1 MSIVCSVLK
10 KQGKK
15 NTGLWHA
22 KCIADSRYDIFKY
35 NKEVIKMSSISIF
48 PCSLTNGEK
57 IVEELHANLQLDVYT
72 DRQLFE
78 DTKKKFGVETEE
90 LEKLMY
96 QKTSVFNKFT
106 LEKEQAASMLR
117 IVLANKISGPASNLY
132 YGLHALLIPKEVTE
146 VLRVLVVDTIQAR
159 VERGVSNGLDKKQAK
174 REVKQHDISSFSWS
188 DFLFKEEPYQRSL
201 YDLVI
206 PVNGRSH
213 KEIAE
218 EILKFYR
225 KTSVLRTAESQQ
237 AVSNM
242 KTSAE
247 VERKLL
253 SYGHKVPVQVD
264 NNKAVIT
271 VENRI
276 IDWNDVVGSIT
287 HFAKEVQGVD
297 VVEIN
302 KVESPGSSIYRRQK
316 FELPSKVLF
325 VDDEREFVQAVSHRL
340 IDRDVGTYGV
350 YNGEE
355 ALEVIKE
362 DRPDVMVLDLKMP
375 GLYGTEVLRR
385 TKEIAP
391 HVEVI
396 ILTGHGTVKDEQE
409 CMELGAFA
417 YLNKPV
423 DIEKLSATIKAAYEK
438 VVNH

>member
-1 MSIVCSVLK
+1 
-10 KQGKK
+10 
-15 NTGLWHA
+15 
-22 KCIADSRYDIFKY
+22 
-35 NKEVIKMSSISIF
+35 MSSISIF
-48 PCSLTNGEK
+48 PCSLTNGDK
-57 IVEELHANLQLDVYT
+57 IVEELHANLQLDIYT

-96 QKTSVFNKFT
+96 RKTSVFNKFT
-106 LEKEQAASMLR
+106 LEKEKAASMFR
-117 IVLANKISGPASNLY
+117 IVLANKIAGPANNLF
-132 YGLHALLIPKEVTE
+132 YGLHSLLIPKDVTE

-159 VERGVSNGLDKKQAK
+159 IERGVSNGLDKNAAK
-174 REVKQHDISSFSWS
+174 REVKQNDISAFSWS
-188 DFLFKEEPYQRSL
+188 DFLYNEEPYQRSL

-206 PVNGRSH
+206 PVNGRTH
-213 KEIAE
+213 EDIAE
-218 EILKFYR
+218 EILRFYR
-225 KTSVLRTAESQQ
+225 KTAVLRTVESQQ
-237 AVSNM
+237 AVRNM
-242 KTSAE
+242 GTAAE

-264 NNKAVIT
+264 NNKAIIT
-271 VENRI
+271 IENRI
-276 IDWNDVVGSIT
+276 IDWNDVAGSLT

-297 VVEIN
+297 VVEIK
-302 KVESPGSSIYRRQK
+302 KVDSPGSSIYRRQK

-350 YNGEE
+350 YDGAE

-362 DRPDVMVLDLKMP
+362 DQPDVMVLDLKMP
-375 GLYGTEVLRR
+375 GLHGTEVLRR
-385 TKEIAP
+385 TKDIAP

-438 VVNH
+438 ALNH

>member
-1 MSIVCSVLK
+1 
-10 KQGKK
+10 
-15 NTGLWHA
+15 
-22 KCIADSRYDIFKY
+22 
-35 NKEVIKMSSISIF
+35 MSSISIF

-57 IVEELHANLQLDVYT
+57 IVEELRANLELDVYT
-72 DRQLFE
+72 DSQLFE
-78 DTKKKFGVETEE
+78 DTQEKFGFEVEE
-90 LEKLMY
+90 LNKWMY
-96 QKTSVFNKFT
+96 EKTSVFNKFT
-106 LEKEQAASMLR
+106 LEKEKAASMFR
-117 IVLANKISGPASNLY
+117 IILADKINEPAGHLF

-159 VERGVSNGLDKKQAK
+159 VERGIRRGLDKKQAK
-174 REVKQHDISSFSWS
+174 REVRKHDLSAFSWA

-206 PVNGRSH
+206 PVDGRSH

-218 EILKFYR
+218 EIVKYYR

-237 AVSNM
+237 AVRNL
-242 KTSAE
+242 KTAAK
-247 VERKLL
+247 VERILL
-253 SYGHKVPVQVD
+253 SHGHNVPVQVD

-271 VENRI
+271 VKHRI
-276 IDWNDVVGSIT
+276 IDVHDVEGEIT
-287 HFAKEVQGVD
+287 HFAKNVEEID
-297 VVEIN
+297 VVEIK

-355 ALEVIKE
+355 ALEVIKD

-375 GLYGTEVLRR
+375 GLHGTEVLRR

-409 CMELGAFA
+409 CMALGAFA

-423 DIEKLSATIKAAYEK
+423 DIEKLSATIKAANQK
-438 VVNH
+438 ALNH

>member
-1 MSIVCSVLK
+1 
-10 KQGKK
+10 
-15 NTGLWHA
+15 
-22 KCIADSRYDIFKY
+22 
-35 NKEVIKMSSISIF
+35 MSSISIF
-48 PCSLTNGEK
+48 PCSLTNGEN
-57 IVEELHANLQLDVYT
+57 IVEELHANLQLNVYT
-72 DRQLFE
+72 DQQLFE
-78 DTKKKFGVETEE
+78 DTKNKFGLETEE
-90 LEKLMY
+90 LKKLMY

-106 LEKEQAASMLR
+106 LEKEQAASMFR
-117 IVLANKISGPASNLY
+117 VILANKINQPVGNLY
-132 YGLHALLIPKEVTE
+132 YGLHALLIPKEITE

-159 VERGVSNGLDKKQAK
+159 VERGVINGLDKKQAK
-174 REVKQHDISSFSWS
+174 REVKQHDISAFSWS

-201 YDLVI
+201 YDLVM
-206 PVNGRSH
+206 PVNGSSP

-237 AVSNM
+237 AVQNM
-242 KTSAE
+242 KTAAE
-247 VERKLL
+247 VELKLL
-253 SYGHKVPVQVD
+253 LNGHKVPVQVD
-264 NNKAVIT
+264 KNKAVIT

-276 IDWNDVVGSIT
+276 IDWNDVSGQIT
-287 HFAKEVQGVD
+287 HLAKEVEGVD
-297 VVEIN
+297 VVEI
-302 KVESPGSSIYRRQK
+302 KKIESPGSSIYRRQK

-325 VDDEREFVQAVSHRL
+325 VDDEKEFVQVVSHRL

-362 DRPDVMVLDLKMP
+362 DQPDVMVLDLKMP
-375 GLYGTEVLRR
+375 GLHGTEVLRR

-409 CMELGAFA
+409 CMALGAFA

-423 DIEKLSATIKAAYEK
+423 DIEQLSATIKAAYEK
-438 VVNH
+438 ALTH